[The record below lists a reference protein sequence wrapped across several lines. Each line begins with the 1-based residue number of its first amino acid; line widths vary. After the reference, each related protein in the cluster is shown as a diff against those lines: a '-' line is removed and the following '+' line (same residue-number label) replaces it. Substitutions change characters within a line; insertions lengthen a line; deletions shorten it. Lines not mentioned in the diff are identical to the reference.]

1 MTDETSL
8 LGRTFRRLRKAWS
21 EISSTLLGRDE
32 FAFSPDLTDAD
43 LQTLQQLIE
52 RSLKAPAGEVSARA
66 LAAQIG
72 ESYIGL
78 DTTGRER
85 FLRLIATGF
94 DVDEDAIE
102 HLIDAYPQ
110 AKHNDDLRVH
120 RKELRNALVPP
131 RIKLLT
137 LFNTLP
143 EGFKFLVDMRS
154 ELLVLGARNDP
165 ELSVVES
172 DLMDLLTSWFD
183 IGFLRLEHITWE
195 SPAALLEK
203 LIEYEAVHEISSW
216 TDLKHRLA
224 PDRRLYA
231 FFHPNMPGEPL
242 IFVQVALVKGLATNI
257 QSLLDTNAPV
267 MGSQEEDTAI
277 FYSISNAQQGLAGI
291 SFGNFLIKRVV
302 ADLGLTL
309 PQITQFSTLSPI
321 PGFVDWLQKQDVY
334 ASDDLVASELL
345 TRHEAEAIQEAASS
359 LKVAAS
365 PQGLMAIAS
374 WWISEKIVAALKKPL
389 TRLCI
394 QYLNSYRVNT
404 TRILD
409 PVAHFHLS
417 NGATLYQ
424 INWMADVSEK
434 GISSAAGMMINY
446 LYDPDSIDQNTQNY
460 AEQGTVTMSN
470 AIKVLLEA

>member
-1 MTDETSL
+1 MPDETSL
-8 LGRTFRRLRKAWS
+8 LGRTLRGLRRAWS
-21 EISSTLLGRDE
+21 EISSTLRGRDE
-32 FAFSPDLTDAD
+32 FAFSPDLTDAE

-52 RSLKAPAGEVSARA
+52 RSLEAPAGEVSARA

-78 DTTGRER
+78 DATGRER

-94 DVDEDAIE
+94 DVSDDAIE
-102 HLIDAYPQ
+102 QLIDEYPQ
-110 AKHNDDLRVH
+110 AKQNDELRVH
-120 RKELRNALVPP
+120 RKKLRNALLPP

-165 ELSVVES
+165 ELSVVEA

-183 IGFLRLEHITWE
+183 IGFLKLEHITWE

-257 QSLLDTNAPV
+257 QSLLDTTAPV
-267 MGSQEEDTAI
+267 IDSQDEDTAI

-321 PGFVDWLQKQDVY
+321 PGFLDWLQKQDVY
-334 ASDDLVASELL
+334 LSGDLLA
-345 TRHEAEAIQEAASS
+345 RHEAEVIQEVASA
-359 LKVAAS
+359 LKVEAS
-365 PQGLMAIAS
+365 LQALLAVAS
-374 WWISEKIVAALKKPL
+374 WWISEKIVAALEKPL

-394 QYLNSYRVNT
+394 QYLNSYRVNS
-404 TRILD
+404 TRALD

-424 INWMADVSEK
+424 LNWMADISEK
-434 GISSAAGMMINY
+434 GINSSAGMMINY
-446 LYDPDSIDQNTQNY
+446 LYGPDSIDQNTQNY
-460 AEQGTVTMSN
+460 TEQGTVTMSN
-470 AIKVLLEA
+470 AIKELLEA